1 MIACASV
8 QQWCWEGLK
17 VINWPVCV
25 SLLEA
30 FDLSAEILTLFH
42 FFVFFPAF
50 MSEHDICILFMSFF
64 SVLLLLTSW
73 HSIVKPSMHNSETA
87 ARKVLKSRFA

>member
-1 MIACASV
+1 MIACASG

-30 FDLSAEILTLFH
+30 FDASAEIQTLFL
-42 FFVFFPAF
+42 FRYFPAF
-50 MSEHDICILFMSFF
+50 VSEHDICVLLMSFF

-73 HSIVKPSMHNSETA
+73 DSIVKPACIIQKQQLE
-87 ARKVLKSRFA
+87 RP

>member
-25 SLLEA
+25 SSLEA
-30 FDLSAEILTLFH
+30 FDLSAKIQTLFRC
-42 FFVFFPAF
+42 FPAF
-50 MSEHDICILFMSFF
+50 ISEHDICVLLMFFF

-73 HSIVKPSMHNSETA
+73 HSIDKPACIIQKQQLE
-87 ARKVLKSRFA
+87 KL